1 MSTSLL
7 NKIVMNK
14 KIVCLLVLVFFGKR
28 VLNAQEIGANF
39 NHDPEIIDI
48 TYLKKTPVEWIRTTP
63 YIFEYI
69 NGQKDPATE
78 IGLAKIIEAKEAGY
92 NVAFGFRWD
101 FKKHNLSI
109 PEPGSAE
116 ENTYFGVAS
125 AILNRVGSYIDIF
138 KLGNEPNLET
148 KEEDL
153 QRNADGVV
161 PLVRFTKRL
170 LTEVVEPYYKNHP
183 EQKRPD
189 VYVGS
194 FPALFER
201 KHQQSPA
208 VLELIKWAH
217 ENKNIK
223 GLSIHLHIA
232 DSTQMDEVF
241 RFVRN
246 MMPAKPIIVP
256 EYSLFRLY
264 NKHVGDELG
273 DSPEGILFAKR
284 YNYVPSMKVYEWYTK
299 VNTQRVSTQE
309 WSDFFASRKW
319 FPKNFMQTYYRYFAK
334 SGVVLATYGYFSQSA
349 PQKVGPG
356 TPIWFVN
363 PIFPGKSLLPH
374 ADGSIMENPLWFN
387 DFVNSANKGKEL
399 KESKKSKISKQ

>member
-1 MSTSLL
+1 
-7 NKIVMNK
+7 MNHK
-14 KIVCLLVLVFFGKR
+14 LACLLVLLSSILGKS
-28 VLNAQEIGANF
+28 VLKAQEIGANF

-63 YIFEYI
+63 YIFDYI

-78 IGLAKIIEAKEAGY
+78 IGLTKVIDAKKAGY
-92 NVAFGFRWD
+92 KVAFGFRWD
-101 FKKHNLSI
+101 FHKYNLSI

-116 ENTYFGVAS
+116 EKKYFAVAS
-125 AILNRVGSYIDIF
+125 AILDRVGPYIDMF

-153 QRNADGVV
+153 QRNAAGVI
-161 PLVRFTKRL
+161 PLVQFTQRL
-170 LTEVVEPYYKNHP
+170 LSEVVAPYYKGHA
-183 EQKRPD
+183 QLKRPD

-201 KHQQSPA
+201 KHQQLPA
-208 VLELIKWAH
+208 VVELIKWTHAS
-217 ENKNIK
+217 KDIK

-232 DSTQMDEVF
+232 DSSQMDEVF

-246 MMPAKPIIVP
+246 IMPTKPIIVP

-264 NKHVGDELG
+264 NKHVQDELG
-273 DSPEGILFAKR
+273 DSPQGIAFANQ
-284 YNYVPSMKVYEWYTK
+284 YGYAPSMKLYEWYSK
-299 VNTQRVSTQE
+299 VNTQRVSAQE
-309 WSDFFASRKW
+309 WNDFFASRKW
-319 FPKNFMQTYYRYFAK
+319 FPKHFMQTYYRYFK
-334 SGVVLATYGYFSQSA
+334 KNGVVLATYGYFSQSA

-356 TPIWFVN
+356 TPIWFIN

-374 ADGSIMENPLWFN
+374 ADGSVMENPLWYQ
-387 DFVNSANKGKEL
+387 DFVDAANTGK
-399 KESKKSKISKQ
+399 KRDNKVTR